1 MHLRPVYVS
10 NRAESSEANEMQV
23 NEKIAIL
30 ERLKDENEL
39 RVELVIPLLRKMG
52 HFSEVLDN
60 QGPNEAG
67 VDVIG
72 VSTSPFT
79 KPEYTA
85 IILKK
90 GKISLAAADRKNNLL
105 MIVETQVKQAQLQ
118 PLSHPRLQDERC
130 FASRFVVLADGAI
143 SNRAEDALRSAFK
156 ELNIDFIGQDRLI
169 DLIDE
174 HWPEFYDD
182 RRPFLST
189 YAKKLLD
196 SLNIVD
202 LEVLGYSKARKSLSD
217 IFIDSILSERDNIGD
232 HDFIME
238 KEPIHGAKLCDLRKD
253 LIVVTSG
260 PGGGKSTL
268 LKEIAITQS
277 QSNKNRVAV
286 YMQARDILLSADVI
300 DAAAVALSKMSS
312 DRLEVIL
319 AEMKG
324 QELLLLVDGL
334 DELASTVD
342 REKVIEKLKLATQ
355 DSLVKVILGSRP
367 ESNPG
372 VLAALSDFSSYAI
385 APLRYGQ
392 IRSFFGK
399 WFKSTDKAAKLLEAM
414 QDKGVMD
421 KLPRTPMTMTLVAI
435 VYESKEDL
443 PANLTELYQ
452 MFVELLTGKWDAGRQ
467 LASAFDSPMKIA
479 FLAFL
484 AWKMHSERLEIV
496 SHSRALELAGE
507 FYKDQA
513 TISGVDPAC
522 FIQDIIDRSQI
533 VIPVTEET
541 IRFSHMTFQEFFT
554 AEYIS
559 QQAIPDDLVLSWHGD
574 DWWSEVLFFWAGKR
588 KNIAPV
594 IMALL
599 KADYSSPETRLTKF
613 VTLGS
618 MLQAGVLTTSTEKR
632 AAIAFAASRFF
643 QCYGDLVDAIDGMV
657 KGKVR
662 AKYSRVLL
670 LDFLQSIFAASFTS
684 KYLHE
689 PLKDVF
695 NELVRDAGSD
705 QARFFIACALQ
716 RLGDEDALLDFASDP
731 KMIDTSMYMISHS
744 SLAKKNASYEYRQKY
759 RQLERRKDLFRKA
772 IKKELR
778 SVLDNKAS
786 PPKLSIQSG
795 PGSEVD

>member
-1 MHLRPVYVS
+1 
-10 NRAESSEANEMQV
+10 MQV
-23 NEKIAIL
+23 HEKIAIL

-85 IILKK
+85 FILKK
-90 GKISLAAADRKNNLL
+90 GKITLASADKKNNLV
-105 MIVETQVKQAQLQ
+105 MIVETQVTQAQRQ
-118 PLSHPRLQDERC
+118 PLSHPRLQDERS
-130 FASRFVVLADGAI
+130 FASRFVVLADGSI
-143 SNRAEDALRSAFK
+143 SNQAESALRSSFK
-156 ELNIDFIGQDRLI
+156 DLNIDFIAQDRLI
-169 DLIDE
+169 NLIDE
-174 HWPEFYDD
+174 HWPEFYED

-202 LEVLGYSKARKSLSD
+202 LELLGYSKARKTLSD
-217 IFIDSILSERDNIGD
+217 IYIDALLNERDNISN
-232 HDFIME
+232 HDFVID
-238 KEPIHGAKLCDLRKD
+238 KEPIHGAKLCDLRKN

-277 QSNKNRVAV
+277 QANKNRVAV
-286 YMQARDILLSADVI
+286 YMHARDILASTDVI
-300 DAAAVALSKMSS
+300 DAAAVALSRMSS

-319 AEMKG
+319 GEMRD

-334 DELASTVD
+334 DELASTQD
-342 REKVIEKLKLATQ
+342 REKVIGRLKTTSENNAI
-355 DSLVKVILGSRP
+355 KVILGSRP

-372 VLAALSDFSSYAI
+372 VLAALSDFSSYSI
-385 APLRYGQ
+385 SPLRYGQ

-399 WFKSTDKAAKLLEAM
+399 WFNSTDKAAKLLEAM

-435 VYESKEDL
+435 VFESKEDL

-452 MFVELLTGKWDAGRQ
+452 MFVELLTGKWDTGRQ
-467 LASAFDSPMKIA
+467 IASTFDSPMKIA
-479 FLAFL
+479 FLSFL
-484 AWKMHSERLEIV
+484 AWKMHSERLEAI
-496 SHSRALELAGE
+496 SHARALDFARE
-507 FYKDQA
+507 FYMDQA
-513 TISGVDPAC
+513 TISGVDPVS

-533 VIPVTEET
+533 VIPLNDDTL
-541 IRFSHMTFQEFFT
+541 RFSHMTFQEFFA

-559 QQAIPDDLVLSWHGD
+559 QQAMPDDLVLSWYGD

-588 KNIAPV
+588 KNIASV
-594 IMALL
+594 VGELL
-599 KADYSSPETRLTKF
+599 KADYSSPDSRMTKF

-618 MLQAGVLTTSTEKR
+618 MLQAGVLTNYAEKR
-632 AAIAFAASRFF
+632 AAIDFASRGFIK
-643 QCYGDLVDAIDGMV
+643 CYDDLINAIDSMV
-657 KGKVR
+657 KGRVR

-670 LDFLQSIFAASFTS
+670 LDFLQSVFSSNFTS
-684 KYLHE
+684 KYLRE
-689 PLKDVF
+689 PLQDVF
-695 NELVRDAGSD
+695 AEMMKAGDPDA
-705 QARFFIACALQ
+705 ARFFLASALQ
-716 RLGDEDALLDFASDP
+716 RIGDDDALLDFASDP
-731 KMIDTSMYMISHS
+731 KMIDTSMYLISHAT
-744 SLAKKNASYEYRQKY
+744 LAKKDASYGYRQKY
-759 RQLERRKDLFRKA
+759 KKLEKRKEIFRKA
-772 IKKELR
+772 IKKEFQ
-778 SVLDNKAS
+778 SVLNTEPK
-786 PPKLSIQSG
+786 PPKLPDSKKG
-795 PGSEVD
+795 DEGKTGSEGVSSPARSLT